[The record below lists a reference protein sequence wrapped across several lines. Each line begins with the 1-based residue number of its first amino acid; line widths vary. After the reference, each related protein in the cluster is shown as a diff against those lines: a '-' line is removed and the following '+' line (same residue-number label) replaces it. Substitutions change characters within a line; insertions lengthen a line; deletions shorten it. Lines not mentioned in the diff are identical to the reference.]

1 MTDLTMTE
9 MMTKEDVTAMIL
21 SAKKQA
27 GLTWEEIADKIGMS
41 PVWTHSAA
49 MGMNAFPAEKAKLMV
64 SVMGLPQEAESVL
77 AESPTKIWEQ
87 AVPTDPCIYR
97 FYEIVGVYGP
107 TLKALIQEKF
117 GDGIMSAIDFDMTV
131 TRVENPKG
139 DRVKVEMSGKYLGYN
154 SWCPVPRCPHSV
166 MRMLFKRFAWLKMPG
181 TRATPTKWPWP
192 IPPTPAGAIVPNS
205 LMAATRSALF

>member
-1 MTDLTMTE
+1 MKDSFMPE
-9 MMTKEDVTAMIL
+9 EMTKEDVTAMIL

-27 GLTWEEIADKIGMS
+27 GLTWEGIAEKIDMS

-49 MGMNAFPAEKAKLMV
+49 MGMNAMPMDKAEALV
-64 SVMGLPQEAESVL
+64 SVMGLPQEAASVL
-77 AESPTKIWEQ
+77 AESPTKVWEQ

-139 DRVKVEMSGKYLGYN
+139 DRVKVEMSGKYLAYN
-154 SWCPVPRCPHSV
+154 SW
-166 MRMLFKRFAWLKMPG
+166 
-181 TRATPTKWPWP
+181 
-192 IPPTPAGAIVPNS
+192 
-205 LMAATRSALF
+205 